1 MQQVG
6 TKTLCQISM
15 ASAILLVASC
25 VTNPLSTS
33 VPYGFDLT
41 GNWELVSGQSD
52 PPPDLDDIASKELSR
67 EKRGK
72 KPDPMSSISFVI
84 QDFPVLVSTSLEIEQ
99 DSTSMGVAY
108 SNSFYREVSWGR
120 QDINDWEVKSG
131 WSKGDLVLSM
141 DRRKVDARETF
152 VLSERNQTLTV
163 TVSIKT
169 PIDKMSFK
177 RVFSKS
183 Q

>member
-1 MQQVG
+1 MHRVVV
-6 TKTLCQISM
+6 KSLCQISTV
-15 ASAILLVASC
+15 SALLFVVSC
-25 VTNPLSTS
+25 ATNPLSKS

-41 GNWELVSGQSD
+41 GEWELVAGQSD

-84 QDFPVLVSTSLEIEQ
+84 QDFPVLVSSSLEIEQ

-120 QDINDWEVKSG
+120 QDINDWEVQSG

-141 DRRKVDARETF
+141 GRKKVDARETF
-152 VLSERNQTLTV
+152 VLSDRNQTLTV
-163 TVSIKT
+163 KVSIKT

-177 RVFSKS
+177 RVFRKTE
-183 Q
+183 